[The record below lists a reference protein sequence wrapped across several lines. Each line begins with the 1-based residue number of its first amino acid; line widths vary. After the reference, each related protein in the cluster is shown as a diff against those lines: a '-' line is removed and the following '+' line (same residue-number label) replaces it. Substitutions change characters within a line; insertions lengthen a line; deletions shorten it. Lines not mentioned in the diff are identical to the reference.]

1 MEVRQ
6 LQPDETDLLRAIR
19 LRALQDTPWAYGS
32 TYARELAYTPE
43 RWAWFA
49 AQEDSVIYVAIEGD
63 TGVGMAGSFVPEPG
77 TVMLWGMW
85 VAADAR
91 RHGLGRA
98 LVEAVVGWAA
108 SSSADRVRL
117 QLTDDERMAPAAALY
132 RTLGFTPTGEREPLE
147 SDPALVTITL
157 TRSP

>member
-1 MEVRQ
+1 MEIRR
-6 LQPDETDLLRAIR
+6 LRPDETDLLRDVR

-32 TYARELAYTPE
+32 TYALELAYPPE

-49 AQEDSVIYVAIEGD
+49 AQEDSVIYVAVDGD
-63 TGVGMAGSFVPEPG
+63 TGVGMAGGFVPEPG

-98 LVEAVVGWAA
+98 LVEAVIGWAA
-108 SSSADRVRL
+108 SSGADTVRL
-117 QLTDDERMAPAAALY
+117 QVTDDERMAPAAALY
-132 RTLGFTPTGEREPLE
+132 RRLGFTPTGEREPLG
-147 SDPALVTITL
+147 SDPALVTIIL

>member
-6 LQPDETDLLRAIR
+6 LRPDETDLLRDVR

-32 TYARELAYTPE
+32 SYARELAYPPE

-49 AQEDSVIYVAIEGD
+49 AQEEAVIYIAVDGD
-63 TGVGMAGSFVPEPG
+63 TGVGMAGGFVPEPG
-77 TVMLWGMW
+77 SVMVWGMW

-98 LVEAVVGWAA
+98 LVEAVVAWARERG
-108 SSSADRVRL
+108 ADTVRL
-117 QLTDDERMAPAAALY
+117 QVTDDERMAPAAALY

-147 SDPALVTITL
+147 SDPALETL
-157 TRSP
+157 ILSRSP

>member
-6 LQPDETDLLRAIR
+6 LRRDETDLLRDIR

-49 AQEDSVIYVAIEGD
+49 AQEDSVMYVAIDGD
-63 TGVGMAGSFVPEPG
+63 TGVGMAGGFVPEPG

-98 LVEAVVGWAA
+98 LVKAVVGWAA
-108 SSSADRVRL
+108 SSCADRVRL
-117 QLTDDERMAPAAALY
+117 QVTDDERMAPAAALY
-132 RTLGFTPTGEREPLE
+132 RALGFTPTGEREPLA
-147 SDPALVTITL
+147 SDPALVTIIL
-157 TRSP
+157 SRSP

>member
-1 MEVRQ
+1 MEIRR
-6 LQPDETDLLRAIR
+6 LRPDETDLLRDVR

-32 TYARELAYTPE
+32 TYARELAYPPE

-49 AQEDSVIYVAIEGD
+49 AQEDSVIYVAVDGD
-63 TGVGMAGSFVPEPG
+63 SGVGMAGGFVPEPG

-98 LVEAVVGWAA
+98 LVEAVVGWAGERGV
-108 SSSADRVRL
+108 DTVRL
-117 QLTDDERMAPAAALY
+117 RVTDDERMAPAAALY
-132 RTLGFTPTGEREPLE
+132 RTLGFTPTGEREPLG
-147 SDPALVTITL
+147 SDPSLVTIIL